1 MSRKAFLIGF
11 LLVAAIG
18 ARAQYNIDRLLTS
31 GQIALSY
38 DDYVLSIQYFN
49 RIIELKPY
57 IYQPW
62 QYRAA
67 AKFYLDDFSGAEG
80 DATEAI
86 RLNPFV
92 DQLYDLRAISRIR
105 QNK

>member
-57 IYQPW
+57 IYQLGNTGRPP
-62 QYRAA
+62 
-67 AKFYLDDFSGAEG
+67 SS
-80 DATEAI
+80 
-86 RLNPFV
+86 
-92 DQLYDLRAISRIR
+92 ISMTSLGLKAMPRKPSVSILS
-105 QNK
+105 

>member
-1 MSRKAFLIGF
+1 MNLRTYLLSF
-11 LLVAAIG
+11 LLVIVSG
-18 ARAQYNIDRLLTS
+18 IRAQYNIDRLLTS

-67 AKFYLDDFSGAEG
+67 AKFYLDDFSGAES

-92 DQLYDLRAISRIR
+92 DNIYDLRAISRIK
-105 QNK
+105 QQ